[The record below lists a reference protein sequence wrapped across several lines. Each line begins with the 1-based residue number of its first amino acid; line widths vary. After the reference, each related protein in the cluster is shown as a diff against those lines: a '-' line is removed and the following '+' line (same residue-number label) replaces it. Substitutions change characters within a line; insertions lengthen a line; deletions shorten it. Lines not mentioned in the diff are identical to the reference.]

1 MWRGKLASYRTA
13 VSVERVYNKSVIRLW
28 VKITSKSTK
37 KSETIL
43 AQVWGREKF

>member
-28 VKITSKSTK
+28 VKITSKSRK
-37 KSETIL
+37 ESETIL
-43 AQVWGREKF
+43 ARVRGREKF